1 MSPKTQLYD
10 VLIIGAGPA
19 GLAAAIYA
27 SRDRLKTLL
36 IERGLVGGMIN
47 ETEKLDNYPGF
58 PDGVGGMEL
67 TALMHKQ
74 AQKYGAGDINAVVE
88 ALEPAKG
95 KSFTVKTTEGDFK
108 ARAVIVAGGSDKQK
122 LGITGEKE
130 LTGRGVA
137 YCATCDAPFYTN
149 KRVAV
154 VGGGD
159 TALFEALHLAKF
171 ASKVTV
177 IHRRAEL
184 RATPIVQEQAKNEA
198 RIEFLLDSQVSAV
211 QGKDSVE
218 GLLIKNSLSGKEST
232 LALDGVFIAVGLI
245 PNTGYL
251 KGLVE
256 LDEQGMVVVN
266 DLMHTSLPG
275 VFAAGDIRH
284 NSIRQVVSAV
294 SDGAVAAIS
303 AKHWIG

>member
-1 MSPKTQLYD
+1 MNPQPQPYD

-36 IERGLVGGMIN
+36 VERGLVGGMIN

-58 PDGVGGMEL
+58 PDGIGGMEL
-67 TALMHKQ
+67 TTLMYKQ
-74 AQKYGAGDINAVVE
+74 AQKYGAEDINAAVE
-88 ALEPAKG
+88 ALEAGKG
-95 KSFTVKTTEGDFK
+95 KTFTVKTTDGDFG

-122 LGITGEKE
+122 LGVPGEKE

-137 YCATCDAPFYTN
+137 YCATCDAPFYTG

-159 TALFEALHLAKF
+159 TALYEAIHLAKF
-171 ASKVTV
+171 AVKVTV
-177 IHRRAEL
+177 IHRRGEL
-184 RATPIVQEQAKNEA
+184 RATPVVQEQARKEP
-198 RIEFLLDSQVSAV
+198 RIAFLLNSQVSAV

-218 GLLIKNSLSGKEST
+218 KLLLKHSQTGKESS
-232 LALDGVFIAVGLI
+232 LELDGVFIAVGLI

-256 LDEQGMVVVN
+256 LDEQGMVMVN